1 MKKLSLI
8 LVLAVIAVALVALMV
23 ACDPPGGETQQ
34 VYFNSNNSDI
44 ALLYEQGT
52 TNSPSTVLNSGE
64 SATFDVAIANK
75 YDPAT
80 LTATAK
86 NAKVSLKVTGS
97 VDSAAM
103 IENGY
108 TVVGKLTISDITGT
122 AEINFS
128 AEEAEIAFTFKLS
141 DNATEADAFLGE
153 LVLSDETTLAE
164 AVNEEGYTYNLTY
177 SEYAGTANQGIIIGG
192 ATNGTYNFYSLNGE
206 CFVGSDNGLVT
217 GFYDHI
223 TTERNQYKIWMDTS
237 KMALTNEI
245 ILYPEYCSKAFLFA
259 YSDSGNIINI
269 DSPENVDIT
278 VDNMGETKIFLKN
291 LDGANMPGTIFV
303 NGSEVTV
310 TEAGYSLEKLPIEY
324 YSDAAIEQ
332 DGAEDLLSTTYY
344 KITTEFDATDAQGLQ
359 SFTAT
364 TATGAKLVP
373 YQLSQVYYYDDETN
387 TAFVKE
393 PDWTVAGPGARN
405 QYILD
410 IDVSQLSGGADM
422 IITLTVDNGEATI
435 FNILGHWNIIEDG
448 SQDWKGN
455 ADNIDY
461 WATGLDDCK
470 IAIEKF
476 SDGMIAHIYVLLAP
490 VDGVDNMTISFQ

>member
-8 LVLAVIAVALVALMV
+8 LVLAVIAVALAALMV
-23 ACDPPGGETQQ
+23 ACDPPGSKTQQ

-44 ALLYEQGT
+44 ALLYEQGM

-153 LVLSDETTLAE
+153 LVLSDGTTLAE
-164 AVNEEGYTYNLTY
+164 AVNEEGYTYNSKY
-177 SEYAGTANQGIIIGG
+177 SEFAAGASYGIVVSG
-192 ATNGTYNFYSLNGE
+192 AKNGTYSFYSLNGE
-206 CFVGSDNGLVT
+206 CFAGSDNGLIT

-223 TTERNQYKIWMDTS
+223 TVARNQYAIWLDASKI
-237 KMALTNEI
+237 ALTNEI
-245 ILYPEYCSKAFLFA
+245 TLYPEYCSKAFLFA

-278 VDNMGETKIFLKN
+278 VDNMGETTIFLKD
-291 LDGANMPGTIFV
+291 LDGVNMPGTIFV
-303 NGSEVTV
+303 NGSEVAV
-310 TEAGYSLEKLPIEY
+310 TEAGYSLNKLPIEY

-332 DGAEDLLSTTYY
+332 DGAEDLLSTIYY
-344 KITTEFDATDAQGLQ
+344 RITTEFDATDAQGLQ

-410 IDVSQLSGGADM
+410 IDVSQLSTSADM
-422 IITLTVDNGEATI
+422 IISLSIDDGEPIVFDILNNLAT
-435 FNILGHWNIIEDG
+435 IEDG
-448 SQDWKGN
+448 SQTWMGN
-455 ADNIDY
+455 GDNIEY
-461 WATGLDDCK
+461 RATDRDDCM

-476 SDGMIAHIYVLLAP
+476 SDGITAHIFVLLAP
-490 VDGVDNMTISFQ
+490 ADGVENMTINFQ

>member
-23 ACDPPGGETQQ
+23 ACDPPGSETQQ

-97 VDSAAM
+97 VDSAAI

-128 AEEAEIAFTFKLS
+128 AEEADIGFTFKLS
-141 DNATEADAFLGE
+141 DNATAADAFLGE
-153 LVLSDETTLAE
+153 LVLSDGTTLAE
-164 AVNEEGYTYNLTY
+164 AVNEEGYTYNSKY
-177 SEYAGTANQGIIIGG
+177 SEFAAGASYGIVVSG
-192 ATNGTYNFYSLNGE
+192 AKNGTYSFYSLNGE
-206 CFVGSDNGLVT
+206 CFAGSDNGLVT

-223 TTERNQYKIWMDTS
+223 TVARNQYAIWLDAS

-245 ILYPEYCSKAFLFA
+245 ILYPEYCSKALLFA

-278 VDNMGETKIFLKN
+278 VDNMRETKIFLKN

-303 NGSEVTV
+303 NGSAVDV
-310 TEAGYSLEKLPIEY
+310 TEEGHSLNKLPIEY

-344 KITTEFDATDAQGLQ
+344 KITTEFDATNVQGLQ

-373 YQLSQVYYYDDETN
+373 YQLSQVYYYDYETN

-393 PDWTVAGPGARN
+393 PDWTVAGPEARN

-410 IDVSQLSGGADM
+410 IDASQLSGGADM

-448 SQDWKGN
+448 SQTWMGN

-461 WATGLDDCK
+461 WATHRDDCR

-476 SDGMIAHIYVLLAP
+476 SDGVIAHIFVLLEPAE
-490 VDGVDNMTISFQ
+490 GIENMTISFQ

>member
-8 LVLAVIAVALVALMV
+8 LLLAVIAVALAALMV
-23 ACDPPGGETQQ
+23 ACDPPGSKTQQ

-52 TNSPSTVLNSGE
+52 TNSPSTVMNSGE
-64 SATFDVAIANK
+64 SATFDVAISNK

-128 AEEAEIAFTFKLS
+128 AEEADIGFTFKLS
-141 DNATEADAFLGE
+141 DNATAADAFLGE
-153 LVLSDETTLAE
+153 LVLSDGTTLAE
-164 AVNEEGYTYNLTY
+164 AVNEEGYTYNSKY
-177 SEYAGTANQGIIIGG
+177 SEFAAGASYGIVVSG
-192 ATNGTYNFYSLNGE
+192 AKNGTYSFYSLNGE

-269 DSPENVDIT
+269 ESPENVDIT

-344 KITTEFDATDAQGLQ
+344 RITTEFNVTDAQGLQ

-393 PDWTVAGPGARN
+393 PDWTVAGPEARN

-410 IDVSQLSGGADM
+410 IDVSQLSTSAD
-422 IITLTVDNGEATI
+422 IIISLSIDDGEPIVFDILNNLAT
-435 FNILGHWNIIEDG
+435 IEDG
-448 SQDWKGN
+448 SQTWMGN
-455 ADNIDY
+455 GDNIEY
-461 WATGLDDCK
+461 RATDRDDCM
-470 IAIEKF
+470 IAIDKF

-490 VDGVDNMTISFQ
+490 ADDVDNMTISFQ

>member
-64 SATFDVAIANK
+64 SATFDVAISNK

-141 DNATEADAFLGE
+141 DNATEADVFLGE

-164 AVNEEGYTYNLTY
+164 AVNEEGYTYNLKY

-245 ILYPEYCSKAFLFA
+245 ILYPEHCSKAFLFA

-291 LDGANMPGTIFV
+291 LDGANIPGTIFV
-303 NGSEVTV
+303 NGSEVPV
-310 TEAGYSLEKLPIEY
+310 TEAGYSLNKLPIEY

-364 TATGAKLVP
+364 TATGAKLIP
-373 YQLSQVYYYDDETN
+373 YQMSQVYYYDAETN

-410 IDVSQLSGGADM
+410 IDVSQLSTSAD
-422 IITLTVDNGEATI
+422 IIISLSIDDGEPIVFDILNNLAT
-435 FNILGHWNIIEDG
+435 IEDG
-448 SQDWKGN
+448 SQTWMGN
-455 ADNIDY
+455 GDNIEY
-461 WATGLDDCK
+461 RATDRDDCM
-470 IAIEKF
+470 IAMEKY

-490 VDGVDNMTISFQ
+490 AEGVENMTISFQ

>member
-64 SATFDVAIANK
+64 SATFDVAISNK

-97 VDSAAM
+97 VDSAAI

-141 DNATEADAFLGE
+141 DNATEADAFLDE

-192 ATNGTYNFYSLNGE
+192 ATNGTYSFYSLNGE

-245 ILYPEYCSKAFLFA
+245 ILYPEYCSKALLFA

-278 VDNMGETKIFLKN
+278 VDNMGETKIFLKD

-310 TEAGYSLEKLPIEY
+310 TEEGYSLNKLPIEY

-373 YQLSQVYYYDDETN
+373 YQMSQVYYYDDETN

-393 PDWTVAGPGARN
+393 PDWTSAGEGVRN

-448 SQDWKGN
+448 SQDWMGKT
-455 ADNIDY
+455 DNIDY
-461 WATGLDDCK
+461 WATHRDDCM

-476 SDGMIAHIYVLLAP
+476 SDGVTAHIFVLLAP
-490 VDGVDNMTISFQ
+490 ADGVENMTINFQ

>member
-23 ACDPPGGETQQ
+23 ACDPPGSKTQQ

-64 SATFDVAIANK
+64 SATFDVAISNK

-141 DNATEADAFLGE
+141 DNATEAEAFLDE

-245 ILYPEYCSKAFLFA
+245 ILYPEYCSKALLFA
-259 YSDSGNIINI
+259 YSDSGNIIYI

-278 VDNMGETKIFLKN
+278 VDNMGETKIFLKD

-310 TEAGYSLEKLPIEY
+310 TEAGYSLNKLPIEY

-364 TATGAKLVP
+364 TETGARLIP
-373 YQLSQVYYYDDETN
+373 YQLSQVYFYDYETN

-448 SQDWKGN
+448 SQDWMGKT
-455 ADNIDY
+455 DNIDY
-461 WATGLDDCK
+461 WATHRDDCR

-476 SDGMIAHIYVLLAP
+476 SDGVIAHIFVLLAP
-490 VDGVDNMTISFQ
+490 ADGVENMTINFQ